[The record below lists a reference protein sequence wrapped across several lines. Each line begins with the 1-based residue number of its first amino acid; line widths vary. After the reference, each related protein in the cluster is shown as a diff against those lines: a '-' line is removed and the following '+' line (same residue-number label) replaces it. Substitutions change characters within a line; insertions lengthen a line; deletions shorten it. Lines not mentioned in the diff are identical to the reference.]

1 MKKQFLLCIAAVL
14 SLTSGYSQSK
24 NAWTPVKAEQAA
36 TMGEISQTFAIA
48 KNNISFVTVNV
59 NELKSTLSAAPQ
71 KNSGGAG
78 VEIILP
84 NVKGGAEHFIVLEAS
99 NFSPALQAQFPDIRS
114 YVGTG
119 VEDPTA
125 HLRLSMSPKGIQT
138 MVLRGDKKTEFIEP
152 YTTNSEVYAVFNS
165 GVTRAEGELPF
176 NCTTADDHDMQ
187 RITSPAANRA
197 ALSDAQVFKTLRLA
211 LSCTGEY
218 AQFHGGTV
226 AGALAGMNATMT
238 RVNGVYEVD
247 LAVNLILIDDEAN
260 IIFTDSDTDPYTSA
274 IVGNGAEDWND
285 QLQGTLTSTIGAEAY
300 DIGHLVGTIA
310 GSGNAGCIGCVCVNN
325 RKGRGW
331 TAASN
336 TPEGDSFD
344 IDYVAHEM
352 GHQLGA
358 NHTYSYSYE
367 GSGAQTEPGSGS
379 SIMGYAGITGSYDVQ
394 LHSDDY
400 FTYSSLRQIQNN
412 LANKPCPVTT
422 ILNNPEMVVN
432 AGANYSIPKGTAFVL
447 KAVGADVN
455 PESLTYNWEQNDSST
470 DETAGD
476 ISFAI
481 PTKTDGP
488 IFRSVAPGTS
498 TSRYFPAFS
507 NVVRNA
513 LTTKWESVS
522 NVGRMLHFTLTG
534 RDNVAGG
541 GQTDT
546 DEADIIVEE
555 AAGPF
560 IVTSQNNEAEAWA
573 VGSQQTITWNVAGTT
588 ANNINVANVNI
599 LLSTDAGETFTTLL
613 ANTSNDGSE
622 VITVPAT
629 ASGVHCRIMV
639 ESVGNVF
646 YALNQKEFS
655 IGYTV
660 TNNCTTYTNS
670 MGLNI
675 PDNRSSFTSQNLAI
689 AAPGVTV
696 SKVKVVVNAT
706 HPYLGDLIINIVN
719 PSGTVVNLWDKQCNA
734 SDNLNITFA
743 EFNGSVVCASPTT
756 GTYIPQESL
765 AAFAGSN
772 ANGNWKLRVRDTARG
787 DTGNINS
794 WSVIVCTETLT
805 PLSTDSF
812 GLKEFAIFP
821 NPNSGS
827 FTVQF
832 NSESQN
838 KINIIVNDLSG
849 RVVYNSAYANTGV
862 FSGNV
867 NLQNVQQ
874 GVYLVTVQ
882 DGIRKES
889 RKIVIK

>member
-14 SLTSGYSQSK
+14 SLTGGYSQSK
-24 NAWTPVKAEQAA
+24 NAWTAVKAEQAA
-36 TMGEISQTFAIA
+36 AMGEISPTFAIA

-59 NELKSTLSAAPQ
+59 DELKRTLYTAP
-71 KNSGGAG
+71 KKSSGSRGI
-78 VEIILP
+78 EITLP
-84 NVKGGAEHFIVLEAS
+84 NIKGSAEHFIVLEAS

-114 YVGTG
+114 YVGSG

-125 HLRLSMSPKGIQT
+125 HLRLSISPKGIQT
-138 MVLRGDKKTEFIEP
+138 MVLRGDAKTEFIEP

-165 GVTRAEGELPF
+165 GAKRADGELPF
-176 NCTTADDHDMQ
+176 NCTTADDRDMQ
-187 RITSPAANRA
+187 RITSPTANRA

-226 AGALAGMNATMT
+226 AGALEGMNATMS
-238 RVNGVYEVD
+238 RINGIYEVD
-247 LAVNLILIDDEAN
+247 LAVNLILIDEEAS
-260 IIFTDSDTDPYTSA
+260 IIFTNPATDPYTGINSW
-274 IVGNGAEDWND
+274 NG
-285 QLQGTLTSTIGAEAY
+285 QLQNTLTEVIGEDAY
-300 DIGHLVGTIA
+300 DIGHVFGA
-310 GSGNAGCIGCVCVNN
+310 SGGGGSAGCIGCVCVDGSKGSAKTAPSNN
-325 RKGRGW
+325 V
-331 TAASN
+331 
-336 TPEGDSFD
+336 PQGDTFD

-358 NHTYSYSYE
+358 NHTYSYFIENNS
-367 GSGAQTEPGSGS
+367 SVQTEPGSGS

-394 LHSDDY
+394 SHSDDY
-400 FTYSSLRQIQNN
+400 FTYGSIKQIQNN
-412 LANKPCPVTT
+412 LANKSCPVTT
-422 ILNNPEMVVN
+422 DLHNPEMLVN
-432 AGANYSIPKGTAFVL
+432 AGADYSIPKGTPFVL
-447 KAVGADVN
+447 RAIGAENN
-455 PESLTYNWEQNDSST
+455 PATITYTWEQNDDATNLSS
-470 DETAGD
+470 EEN
-476 ISFAI
+476 SFAV
-481 PTKTDGP
+481 PTKTTGA
-488 IFRSVAPGTS
+488 IFRSLAPGTS
-498 TSRYFPAFS
+498 STRYFPAFS

-513 LTTKWESVS
+513 LTTKWETVS
-522 NVGRMLHFTLTG
+522 NVSRILHFALTG

-541 GQTDT
+541 GQTNT
-546 DEADIIVEE
+546 DQTNITVKG

-560 IVTSQNNEAEAWA
+560 IVTSQNSETEAWA
-573 VGSQQTITWNVAGTT
+573 VGSEQTVTWNVAGTT

-613 ANTSNDGSE
+613 ANTPNDGSE

-629 ASGVHCRIMV
+629 ANGVRCRIMV

-646 YALNQKEFS
+646 YALSQKEFS
-655 IGYTV
+655 IGYAV

-670 MGLNI
+670 TGLNI
-675 PDNRSSFTSQNLAI
+675 PDNRASFTNQNLAI
-689 AAPGVTV
+689 AAPGVAV
-696 SKVKVVVNAT
+696 SSVKVVVDAT
-706 HPYLGDLIINIVN
+706 HTYLGDLIINIVN
-719 PSGTVVNLWDKQCNA
+719 PSGTVVNLWDQQCNEN
-734 SDNLNITFA
+734 DNLNVTFA
-743 EFNGSVVCASPTT
+743 EFSDSVACASPTA

-765 AAFAGSN
+765 SAFAGAN
-772 ANGNWKLRVRDTARG
+772 ANGNWRLRVRDNAGG

-794 WSVIVCTETLT
+794 WSVIVCTQTLT
-805 PLSTDSF
+805 PLATESF

-838 KINIIVNDLSG
+838 KISILVNDISG
-849 RVVYNSAYANTGV
+849 REVYNNIYSNTGV